1 MHKNG
6 TKNLKTQKTKDRYE
20 LIISAGLELFLKNGF
35 TNTSLNDII
44 NKSGGSLST
53 IYKLFGNKEGLFK
66 AIIDRGVQKI
76 HSDISK
82 KISLEDSD
90 DLEEF
95 LYKFAEEFI
104 GVAFKDES
112 FLLKKVIFSESF
124 NKQSQICQIFYE
136 RGVKFINQI
145 LINFFSKPSI
155 RSKFKDQNLEI
166 LAARFCFI
174 LEEPFSID
182 KVVFSKHFSMTED
195 EQKKWVKNCVDFFL
209 RGAIN

>member
-53 IYKLFGNKEGLFK
+53 IYKLFGSKEGLFK

-95 LYKFAEEFI
+95 LYKFAEEYI
-104 GVAFKDES
+104 GIAFKDES
-112 FLLKKVIFSESF
+112 FLLKKLYLVSHST
-124 NKQSQICQIFYE
+124 NNP
-136 RGVKFINQI
+136 KFVRYFMREG
-145 LINFFSKPSI
+145 L
-155 RSKFKDQNLEI
+155 NL
-166 LAARFCFI
+166 
-174 LEEPFSID
+174 
-182 KVVFSKHFSMTED
+182 
-195 EQKKWVKNCVDFFL
+195 
-209 RGAIN
+209 

>member
-1 MHKNG
+1 MHENG

-53 IYKLFGNKEGLFK
+53 IYKLFGSKEGLFK

-95 LYKFAEEFI
+95 LYKFAEEYI
-104 GVAFKDES
+104 GIAFKDES

-166 LAARFCFI
+166 LATRFCFI

-182 KVVFSKHFSMTED
+182 KVVFSKRFSMTED

-209 RGAIN
+209 KGALG